1 MWINQS
7 DIVLLDKVFDS
18 KALVPK
24 NRKNGFKLRHLSFFM
39 SNMKAITNVC
49 KSLEKIIMG
58 ENLPHQYIEVLRKM
72 GLINKES
79 YITRYGEGLLKILY
93 YENNR
98 IINEI
103 NDPQKNSVEL
113 LSEDISY
120 KIEFYLFATVN
131 KLLKN
136 KDECLKLNIEYS
148 DLASESINNL
158 EYFINNIIDTL
169 KEPSNTNTEVNDLF
183 SFDNDDFYYTVQG
196 MNFSGY
202 EIKRLL
208 RFNKE
213 DIEKTWKAYKKIL
226 DTLKN
231 IRVEDLT
238 NSELLYYEY
247 ADYYIKLV
255 QKDVR
260 KRVKHSIFN
269 YILLNSI
276 EESRHRIK
284 IVENESFGK
293 ILDYD
298 FIRDK
303 YYKYQLQDIYNLVFF
318 ADDNKYITDVIKP
331 FSVERS
337 VIENINMSNALRIL
351 ETDLREQRINFGD
364 KVIFTNNAFSEI
376 YEEYVY
382 SIKSIKKDNNNIDI
396 QVERKNKINSKKIDD
411 ILDDFKR

>member
-1 MWINQS
+1 MI
-7 DIVLLDKVFDS
+7 
-18 KALVPK
+18 
-24 NRKNGFKLRHLSFFM
+24 
-39 SNMKAITNVC
+39 
-49 KSLEKIIMG
+49 
-58 ENLPHQYIEVLRKM
+58 
-72 GLINKES
+72 
-79 YITRYGEGLLKILY
+79 
-93 YENNR
+93 
-98 IINEI
+98 
-103 NDPQKNSVEL
+103 
-113 LSEDISY
+113 
-120 KIEFYLFATVN
+120 
-131 KLLKN
+131 
-136 KDECLKLNIEYS
+136 
-148 DLASESINNL
+148 
-158 EYFINNIIDTL
+158 
-169 KEPSNTNTEVNDLF
+169 LF